1 MKKIRILY
9 LYNFSTNTFFNS
21 GYFGSC
27 PDKFNHIIIRPAS
40 SNIQAGLM
48 QAVIKVIY
56 MRNIIIPIKSI
67 SGDLYIL
74 DAHI

>member
-1 MKKIRILY
+1 M
-9 LYNFSTNTFFNS
+9 
-21 GYFGSC
+21 GSC
-27 PDKFNHIIIRPAS
+27 PNKFNHIIIIRPAS

-56 MRNIIIPIKSI
+56 MRNIIIPITSI
-67 SGDLYIL
+67 SDDLYIP